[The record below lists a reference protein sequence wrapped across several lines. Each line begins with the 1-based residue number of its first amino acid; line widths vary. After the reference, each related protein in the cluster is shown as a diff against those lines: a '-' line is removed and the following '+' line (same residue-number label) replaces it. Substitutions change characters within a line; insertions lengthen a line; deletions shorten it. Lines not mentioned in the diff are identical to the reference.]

1 MFYVFSTPQS
11 LAQHLS
17 NLLIQRI
24 QQKPNIV
31 LGLATGSTMEPV
43 YGNFVQRIKQDNVDL
58 SQVRSYNLD
67 EYIGLPPEH
76 EQSYHF
82 FMNQNLFS
90 LVNMKPEQ
98 LHLPSG
104 SKQDIETECKKY
116 SEQINK
122 EGIDFQLLGI
132 GTNGHIGFNEPGT
145 PFNSLTHMIELSEK
159 TRADNGRF
167 FNDMNEVPTHAIT
180 MGMADIMSA
189 KEIALVITG
198 KHKAQ
203 TVLNL
208 YNSPIT
214 EEMPASMLKQHAN
227 THFFIDE
234 AAASLLPKESQ
245 SKESK
250 KRGTRNGGKKKD
262 QGINKSKQPSNRLHQ
277 GKRLE

>member
-1 MFYVFSTPQS
+1 MYNDVHFIVSGVCNPPNNREALMFHVFSSPQT

-17 NLLIQRI
+17 KLLIERI

-43 YGNFVQRIKQDNVDL
+43 YGNFVQRIKQDNIDL
-58 SQVRSYNLD
+58 SQVRSFNLD

-76 EQSYHF
+76 AQSYHF
-82 FMNQNLFS
+82 FMNENLFS
-90 LVNMKPEQ
+90 LVNLKPEQ
-98 LHLPSG
+98 LHLPNPN
-104 SKQDIETECKKY
+104 KQNIESECKKY
-116 SEQINK
+116 SEKINK

-159 TRADNGRF
+159 TRQDNGRF
-167 FNDMNEVPTHAIT
+167 FNDMSEVPTHAIT

-198 KHKAQ
+198 EHKAQ

-208 YNSPIT
+208 YNSPVS
-214 EEMPASMLKQHAN
+214 EDMPASALKLHKN
-227 THFFIDE
+227 THFLIDE
-234 AAASLLPKESQ
+234 AAASLLPKEACHFV
-245 SKESK
+245 E
-250 KRGTRNGGKKKD
+250 
-262 QGINKSKQPSNRLHQ
+262 
-277 GKRLE
+277 